1 MESFLGLFWR
11 SPKKKKK
18 EKEISN
24 VKVNDLVITKDNK
37 VGILKDYHRNLD
49 YPSINDDIIY
59 VIEDTG
65 IKNSTNSWKE
75 YGLLRHKT
83 TGIR

>member
-1 MESFLGLFWR
+1 MTKSYLFI
-11 SPKKKKK
+11 KK

-49 YPSINDDIIY
+49 YPNIYDDLIY
-59 VIEDTG
+59 E
-65 IKNSTNSWKE
+65 IKDFHTNSYRVIGKSMV
-75 YGLLRHKT
+75 YRVIKQ
-83 TGIR
+83 R